1 MSCFSRRNTKAKQQQ
16 EREIMPMT
24 DTDQVVPPAL
34 VEIAP
39 ILRVADGVE
48 ARYPRVAYLCRF
60 YAFEK
65 AQKLDPA
72 SSGRGVSSYKSALL
86 QRLEREDIPTL
97 TGRVKKT
104 DAREIK
110 SFYKQYHRNFME
122 ALQKADDKDDLTELR
137 KVWQT
142 VGVLYEVCKSVNLKH
157 AVQVADGLK
166 LAVPPPPF
174 PIRR

>member
-1 MSCFSRRNTKAKQQQ
+1 MSCFSRRNTKAK
-16 EREIMPMT
+16 ET
-24 DTDQVVPPAL
+24 DADQVVPPAL

-39 ILRVADGVE
+39 FLRVADEVE
-48 ARYPRVAYLCRF
+48 ARRF

-86 QRLEREDIPTL
+86 QRLEKEDVPTL
-97 TGRVKKT
+97 MGRVKKT

-110 SFYKQYHRNFME
+110 SFYKQYHRSFME
-122 ALQKADDKDDLTELR
+122 SLQKAADKAYHTELR
-137 KVWQT
+137 KAWQT
-142 VGVLYEVCKSVNLKH
+142 VGVLCKSVNLKQ

-174 PIRR
+174 PPHP